1 MLQIFIIACSTWIL
15 RLTRITDDATFTRR
29 GGVNMRNLHR
39 YVHIS
44 IGTDLVNNLVTGACT
59 RQARLNAAKQLQF
72 FTKEF
77 TLLLEDA
84 SLNIR

>member
-1 MLQIFIIACSTWIL
+1 
-15 RLTRITDDATFTRR
+15 
-29 GGVNMRNLHR
+29 MRNLHR